1 MKRTNL
7 IWALLLA
14 LAVAAPAIAGDGHK
28 CTADTQTCLN
38 EMASKLKARGWV
50 GLEIEKD
57 SDGMLVI
64 TFVEDESPA
73 AGSGIREG
81 DVLLAMNGVE
91 FAEANWD
98 KIKAEKET
106 MRVGKEVTYTVKRQ
120 GCCHIKGGTQEIA
133 VVLAD
138 IPDSVMAKWVGGHML
153 DHAVIEV
160 ASAN

>member
-57 SDGMLVI
+57 SEGMLVI
-64 TFVEDESPA
+64 TYVEDESPA

-81 DVLLAMNGVE
+81 DVLLAMNGIE

-106 MRVGKEVTYTVKRQ
+106 MRVGKEVTYTVKR
-120 GCCHIKGGTQEIA
+120 
-133 VVLAD
+133 
-138 IPDSVMAKWVGGHML
+138 
-153 DHAVIEV
+153 
-160 ASAN
+160 